1 MIEITKRGTHV
12 MVLISHA
19 TQSNDGHYYDQ
30 IKRIPTAKFHVYVFD
45 THCTC
50 YTCASFILVSL
61 VLIDACT
68 HYVVGVPDVVDYP
81 YRMYWYGTVAGT

>member
-12 MVLISHA
+12 MLLISHT

-50 YTCASFILVSL
+50 NTCASFILVSL

-81 YRMYWYGTVAGT
+81 YRMY